1 MAYHGGQKKT
11 KTKKTKQKK
20 GQKKSN
26 VQTTVKN
33 VGGRFQAQTPTQTV
47 DDTRGD
53 TENIVQQMMMA
64 GASAESMYQQTQA
77 AQEETQEQTNA
88 EQMVQQMMTAGAS
101 AESMYQQ
108 TQAAQQETQ
117 EQAPTEL
124 SGTLVMP
131 TPASNTWVVQDI
143 NEDINFYHI
152 FHFANPFSQA
162 SSSIFF
168 SLNVSTGC
176 QKPLC
181 I

>member
-64 GASAESMYQQTQA
+64 GASAESMYQQTQP
-77 AQEETQEQTNA
+77 
-88 EQMVQQMMTAGAS
+88 
-101 AESMYQQ
+101 
-108 TQAAQQETQ
+108 AQQETQ

-131 TPASNTWVVQDI
+131 TPASNTWVVDDI
-143 NEDINFYHI
+143 NE
-152 FHFANPFSQA
+152 
-162 SSSIFF
+162 
-168 SLNVSTGC
+168 
-176 QKPLC
+176 
-181 I
+181 